1 MGTLH
6 TSLPAAIQRTTTTT
20 TTIRLLPVEYSMGL
34 ISKNSVFPGLQSR
47 HEFTQW
53 SEEEHQ

>member
-6 TSLPAAIQRTTTTT
+6 TSLPAAIQRTT